1 MKDTKKTKAQLIS
14 ELEELR
20 KIIDTDKTNSTRVE
34 SEQKILSFVEKA
46 AGFGVYQVEI
56 NKNQEYG
63 TQNIFVSPN
72 VEEILGTDELNRKAS
87 WFSNIHAD
95 DKDRVV
101 KAHIT
106 SRDTGRVFDE
116 TFQVFHNQKKEWRWI
131 HAISA
136 PVISD
141 DGSFS
146 TFNGVLIDVTDSKR
160 IENTLFH
167 KTTML
172 DNILRSANDISIIT
186 TDLNQVI
193 TYFNPTAEKI
203 FSLSAEDVIGKTVS
217 EVHEGKPIS
226 PASVDKILENVRAT
240 GEFTF
245 TVKRKTPEGLK
256 YIQSRIS
263 DIFNSNSKLV
273 GYSLFTRDVT
283 ESKQAENILK
293 DSKKKYKNLVEST
306 ADWVWAFDLEGN
318 LTFSNNAIKELL
330 GFEVQEVINGSTLSL
345 THPDDTKI
353 AKTMIKDA
361 IKSKKGWSNVEIK
374 WVHKDKSIKIFE
386 SSSRPIFNAENTLI
400 GFTCI
405 DRDITEQRKTLEAL
419 HKSEFDL
426 RSLFNSMTDVV
437 FEMDYNGKYINIAP
451 TSQELMFKPTPSS
464 VGKTL
469 HDVFSKNE
477 ADKFL
482 LFIQKCINEDRP
494 LTIEY
499 PLVLKDKTLWFEGK
513 ATPKTKNTVLFIASD
528 ITRKKQLEEQV
539 KHRLYALTQPD
550 VDLGDLVLTDI
561 LDISILQ
568 KMQDNFSNAF
578 NMPSILYNPDGKLIT
593 KPSNFT
599 SFCQLAR
606 STKKGAEKCEKFD
619 RGLLDLVKNTGTSQ
633 IRQNCI
639 LKNIVTGTV
648 PMLLQGKHIA
658 NWGIGQMITDEPDI
672 TEIEKYADFINVDKQ
687 EFVEAAK
694 ELVPVDTDSFKKVL
708 EFLTTLSDQISLL
721 ALQNLQQ
728 SRDIS
733 ARNRAEQELLDERKL
748 FVSGPTV
755 IFTWKAAD
763 GWPVE
768 YVTPNVQSIFGITA
782 EQFTSGEYLFADI
795 IHPDDSTRVGKEIE
809 EYAKNGVNSFEQV
822 YRIIRPDS
830 EFRWLLD
837 ITTIIR
843 DVDGE
848 ITNYRGYVLDITDRK
863 KSQLERTRFM
873 RAIEQTGEAIIITD
887 TDGIIEYINPAFERV
902 SGYSRDGV
910 IGKSPS
916 ILQSGLHEPTF
927 YANMWAQITDGKNWT
942 GQIVNKRKNGSLYTE
957 KVTISPVLDSTGII
971 TNYVAVKQDVSAE
984 IKLQEQLRQSQKMD
998 AVGQL
1003 AGGIA
1008 HDFNN
1013 LLQVMNGYTDL
1024 TLEELNPKHPTYD
1037 FVSEVKVAGHRASAL
1052 VNQLLSFSR
1061 QQIMKPVDLDLNLL
1075 TKNLMKMIHR
1085 VIGEHIEC
1093 NFIPGHELGTI
1104 HADSGQLEQVLINL
1118 CVNSRDALPTG
1129 GSITIETTNVLV
1141 DSKYRKTH
1149 PLAEDGRFV
1158 LLSVS
1163 DNGIGMTKQ
1172 TQENLFEPF
1181 FTTKSVGKGTGLGLA
1196 TVYGIVKQHN
1206 GDIQVYSELNKGS
1219 VFKIYFPIVER
1230 KATDISSNIIEQT
1243 IGGTETILIA
1253 EDDKKVRA
1261 LTQKTLV
1268 AAGYTVI
1275 EARDGEEA
1283 IKFLKEYSEKIDF
1296 LFLDVVMPKLGG
1308 KEVYDSMDRN
1318 QNIIPTLFCSGYIPD
1333 NIHNTFVLDSALN
1346 FIQKPYTPNKL
1357 LRKIRKILDT

>member
-1 MKDTKKTKAQLIS
+1 MQDTSKTKAQLIS

-20 KIIDTDKTNSTRVE
+20 KIVDTDKINSTRIR
-34 SEQKILSFVEKA
+34 SEQKTLSFVEKA
-46 AGFGVYQVEI
+46 AGFGVYQVEV
-56 NKNQEYG
+56 NKNQKYG

-72 VEEILGTDELNRKAS
+72 VGAIIGTEELNGKAS

-95 DKDRVV
+95 DKARVV
-101 KAHIT
+101 KAHIS

-116 TFQVFHNQKKEWRWI
+116 TFRVFHNQKKEWRWI

-141 DGSFS
+141 DGTFN
-146 TFNGVLIDVTDSKR
+146 TFNGVLIDVTESKR

-186 TDLNQVI
+186 IDLNQVI
-193 TYFNPTAEKI
+193 TYFNPTAERI
-203 FSLSAEDVIGKTVS
+203 FSLLAEDVIGKTIT
-217 EVHEGKPIS
+217 EVHKNSTIS
-226 PASVDKILENVRAT
+226 AERVNRILENVKVT

-245 TVKRKTPEGLK
+245 IIKQKTPEG
-256 YIQSRIS
+256 IRHIHSRIS

-306 ADWVWAFDLEGN
+306 ADWVWAFDLKGN
-318 LTFSNNAIKELL
+318 LTFSNNAIKDLL

-353 AKTMIKDA
+353 AKTMIKNA
-361 IKSKKGWSNVEIK
+361 IKSKKGWSNVEIR
-374 WVHKDKSIKIFE
+374 WIHKDKSIRIFE
-386 SSSRPIFNAENTLI
+386 SSSRPIFNEENILI
-400 GFTCI
+400 GFTGI
-405 DRDITEQRKTLEAL
+405 DRDITEQRKTLKAL

-426 RSLFNSMTDVV
+426 RSLFNSMTDIV
-437 FEMDYNGKYINIAP
+437 FEMDYKGKYINIAP
-451 TSQELMFKPTPSS
+451 TSPELMYKPAATLT
-464 VGKTL
+464 GKYL
-469 HDVFSKNE
+469 HDVFPKKD
-477 ADKFL
+477 AIKFL
-482 LFIQKCINEDRP
+482 KFVQKCIDEKKP
-494 LTIEY
+494 QTMEY
-499 PLVLKDKTLWFEGK
+499 SIMLEDKTIWFEGRT
-513 ATPKTKNTVLFIASD
+513 TPKTKNTVLFIASD
-528 ITRKKQLEEQV
+528 ITEKKHLEEQV

-550 VDLGDLVLTDI
+550 VNLEDFVLTDI
-561 LDISILQ
+561 LDIDILQ
-568 KMQDNFSNAF
+568 KIQDNFSNAF
-578 NMPSILYNPDGKLIT
+578 NMPSILYDPSGKLIT

-619 RGLLDLVKNTGTSQ
+619 RGLLNLVKNTGTSQ

-648 PMLLQGKHIA
+648 PILLQGKHLA
-658 NWGIGQMITDEPDI
+658 NWGIGQMISDEPDI
-672 TEIEKYADFINVDKQ
+672 AEIEKYADFINVDKK
-687 EFVEAAK
+687 EFVKAAK
-694 ELVPVDTDSFKKVL
+694 KLVPVNKESFKIVL

-728 SRDIS
+728 SRDIA

-755 IFTWKAAD
+755 IFTWRAEE

-782 EQFTSGEYLFADI
+782 EQFTSGEFLFADI
-795 IHPDDSTRVGKEIE
+795 IHPDDSAKVGKEIK
-809 EYAKNGVNSFEQV
+809 EYIQNGIDSFEQV

-830 EFRWLLD
+830 EFKWLLD
-837 ITTIIR
+837 ITTVIR
-843 DVDGE
+843 NVDGE

-863 KSQLERTRFM
+863 ESQLERTRFM

-887 TDGIIEYINPAFERV
+887 TDGIIEYTNPAFERV
-902 SGYSRDGV
+902 SGYSRDEV
-910 IGKSPS
+910 LGKNPS
-916 ILQSGLHEPTF
+916 ILQSGLHEHMF
-927 YANMWAQITDGKNWT
+927 YANMWSQITDGKNWT

-957 KVTISPVLDSTGII
+957 KITISPVLDSTGII

-984 IKLQEQLRQSQKMD
+984 IKLQEQLRQSQKME
-998 AVGQL
+998 AIGQL

-1024 TLEELNPKHPTYD
+1024 ILEELNPKHPTYD
-1037 FVSEVKVAGHRASAL
+1037 FVSEVKVAGHRASTL

-1061 QQIMKPVDLDLNLL
+1061 QHIMTPVDLDLNLL
-1075 TKNLMKMIHR
+1075 TRNLMKMINR
-1085 VIGEHIEC
+1085 VIGEHIDC
-1093 NFIPGHELGTI
+1093 NFIPGHKLGTI

-1118 CVNSRDALPTG
+1118 CINSRDALPTG
-1129 GSITIETTNVLV
+1129 GNITIETTNVLV
-1141 DSKYRKTH
+1141 DSKYRENH

-1163 DNGIGMTKQ
+1163 DNGVGMTKQ

-1206 GDIQVYSELNKGS
+1206 GDIQVYSELNQGS

-1230 KATDISSNIIEQT
+1230 NATDISNNIFEQR
-1243 IGGTETILIA
+1243 IGGTETILVA
-1253 EDDKKVRA
+1253 EDDDKVRN
-1261 LTQKTLV
+1261 LTKKTLV

-1275 EARDGEEA
+1275 EAKDGQEA
-1283 IKFLKEYSEKIDF
+1283 KSLLNDDFNKIDF

-1308 KEVYDSMDRN
+1308 KEVYDFMLNTQRK
-1318 QNIIPTLFCSGYIPD
+1318 IPTLFCSGYIPD
-1333 NIHNTFVLDSALN
+1333 SIHNTFVLSSDIY
-1346 FIQKPYTPNKL
+1346 FIQKPYTPKKL
-1357 LRKIRKILDT
+1357 LRKIREILRT